1 MRESSKI
8 VPWALHLQKVQTSRQ
23 SFSKGA
29 PHAIAFERRF
39 ITDDRYIL
47 GLSDEYMIETEAGH
61 KAAKSL
67 RSLRE
72 RPALRDRA
80 GTGVAQTQSRGLAG
94 LQLSGETLSPY

>member
-1 MRESSKI
+1 M
-8 VPWALHLQKVQTSRQ
+8 
-23 SFSKGA
+23 GA
-29 PHAIAFERRF
+29 PPPEGTDLAAVFQQRASHAIAFERRF